1 MTRWYMNARHVAVT
15 LTRCMMQPRRW
26 RPPCWRMC
34 STKRCTN
41 PCPTPTDGSRGQNGS
56 RCKSQIPP
64 GSRWAWLSEQW
75 QFNLSLIPTIIGHT
89 SKSLCIPA
97 LELATTCTSL
107 SSCPSCPHQEH
118 RIPSPWLSK
127 FSALICF
134 FKIWATPYC
143 YQRAHCE
150 AKPQVRRI
158 AELIFGLGMVDH

>member
-1 MTRWYMNARHVAVT
+1 MHDAAAKMG
-15 LTRCMMQPRRW
+15 
-26 RPPCWRMC
+26 PPCWHMC

-118 RIPSPWLSK
+118 RIPIPWLSK

-134 FKIWATPYC
+134 FQNLGHALLLSTSSLWSKTASAPYC
-143 YQRAHCE
+143 RAYLWIRHGRPL
-150 AKPQVRRI
+150 K
-158 AELIFGLGMVDH
+158 